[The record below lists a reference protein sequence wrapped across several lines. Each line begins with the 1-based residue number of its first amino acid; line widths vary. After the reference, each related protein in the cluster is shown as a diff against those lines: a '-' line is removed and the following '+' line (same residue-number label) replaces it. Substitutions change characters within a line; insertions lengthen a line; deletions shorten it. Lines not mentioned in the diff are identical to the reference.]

1 MSRDERAKARSIA
14 GILFRAPHRVRVKSG
29 TNAAPK
35 ALTALANG
43 FASRPQPDV
52 RSRCAWAILPDASKK
67 RWIPHYKVNELYDG
81 WSDVDKIEEDIAHA
95 FGDPKRPNQPTG
107 IARIFGK
114 VSDTLSAIANTFR
127 GLGFNTPE
135 KIFRNI
141 ERGTVGA
148 RPRPGDAKGDLKF
161 QTAYQGSPHDFDE
174 FDTSKI
180 GTGEGNRAYGH
191 GLRHPEE
198 VDHVGEA
205 DQKRLC
211 RWWFPPNEVAI
222 LEPPAAM
229 IDPRANLR
237 ISQDVGRAMIYSAG
251 DG

>member
-1 MSRDERAKARSIA
+1 LRGGGLNVPRPVFTHRFSFVEIFFEAGSAGARDGMSRDERAKARSIA

-35 ALTALANG
+35 ALTALANR
-43 FASRPQPDV
+43 FASRPQPD
-52 RSRCAWAILPDASKK
+52 
-67 RWIPHYKVNELYDG
+67 
-81 WSDVDKIEEDIAHA
+81 
-95 FGDPKRPNQPTG
+95 RPNQPTG

-148 RPRPGDAKGDLKF
+148 RPRPRPRPGDAKGDLKF